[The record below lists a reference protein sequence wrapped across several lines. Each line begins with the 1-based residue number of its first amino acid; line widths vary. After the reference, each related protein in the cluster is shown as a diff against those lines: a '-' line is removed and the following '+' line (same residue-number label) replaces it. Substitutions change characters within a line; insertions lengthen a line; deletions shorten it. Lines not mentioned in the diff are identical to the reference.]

1 MYIKPE
7 ENIILNVPSAT
18 IDFTTSVLFECCSLL
33 TKQADIGHWL
43 HIQNQINLRRDC
55 VTKSQLMMSM
65 LGRSKSDKTGNG
77 IGDESY
83 EEARIAEI
91 MLFKSHRLLSK
102 VDESMICVPVLARKL
117 AQIQATIISSTC
129 LKLSE
134 KLLVS

>member
-65 LGRSKSDKTGNG
+65 LGRSKSDKTGNW
-77 IGDESY
+77 IGDES
-83 EEARIAEI
+83 RKVCFHP
-91 MLFKSHRLLSK
+91 LFSK

>member
-1 MYIKPE
+1 M
-7 ENIILNVPSAT
+7 
-18 IDFTTSVLFECCSLL
+18 
-33 TKQADIGHWL
+33 
-43 HIQNQINLRRDC
+43 
-55 VTKSQLMMSM
+55 TKSQLMMSM

-117 AQIQATIISSTC
+117 AQIQATIISSAC

-134 KLLVS
+134 ILLAS

>member
-18 IDFTTSVLFECCSLL
+18 IEFTTSVLLECCSLW

-65 LGRSKSDKTGNG
+65 LGSSKSDKTGNW
-77 IGDESY
+77 IGDES
-83 EEARIAEI
+83 RKVCFHP
-91 MLFKSHRLLSK
+91 LFSK